1 MEYVYYSRIGRRGEF
16 TINDKAQ
23 KIFGISPGDY
33 VIVSPNEKRN
43 GVVIRKATIRDLK
56 RYGRLKRKK

>member
-23 KIFGISPGDY
+23 KIFGIRPGDY
-33 VIVSPNEKRN
+33 LVVSHHKKRN
-43 GVVIRKATIRDLK
+43 VVIRKATLSDLK
-56 RYGRLKRKK
+56 RYEKKVRV